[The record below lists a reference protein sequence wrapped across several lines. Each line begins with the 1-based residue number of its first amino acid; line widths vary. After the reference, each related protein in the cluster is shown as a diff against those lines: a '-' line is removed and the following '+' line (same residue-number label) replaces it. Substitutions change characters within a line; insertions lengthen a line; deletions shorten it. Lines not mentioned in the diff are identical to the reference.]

1 MAGFATFLIRR
12 IINAFV
18 TIVLMIFLVFVLVHV
33 VAPTPIDMAKL
44 VSPNPRA
51 SMQDLEN
58 IAREHGFYQPIY
70 LQFLRYVEQ
79 VLSGN
84 LGTDL
89 QQGVPEITLIAQYLP
104 ISFEMVLAGSVLAVL
119 VGLYT
124 GAVSASNRGGATDY
138 AVKGVYLVTWAAPI
152 FVVGVLVQLVFAS
165 WLRLLPSNGIVNPLL
180 ASPARVT
187 GFPLIDGL
195 LAGDWTYAWSVVQHM
210 ILPALTLGLASFGVV
225 TRLTRATMVDAL
237 DKDYVKLAYM
247 KGLTKRKVVY
257 GTALRNAMIPIVTL
271 IALIFG
277 TAVGGAV
284 VIEEI
289 FNYRGLGFFAVASVY
304 NLNYVAILAITIVL
318 GISVIAAN
326 LIADILYGVIDPRV
340 RLS

>member
-1 MAGFATFLIRR
+1 MTFLVRR

-18 TIVLMIFLVFVLVHV
+18 TIILMIFLIFVLIHV

-51 SMQDLEN
+51 TLPDLEA
-58 IAREHGFYQPIY
+58 IARSHGFYAPIY
-70 LQFLRYVEQ
+70 VQFFHYVSQ
-79 VLSGN
+79 ILTGN
-84 LGTDL
+84 FGTDL
-89 QQGVPEITLIAQYLP
+89 QQGVPEIDLIGQYLP
-104 ISFEMVLAGSVLAVL
+104 ISFEMVLAGSVFAVL
-119 VGLYT
+119 FGLYT

-138 AVKGVYLVTWAAPI
+138 AVKGLYLVTWAAPL
-152 FVVGVLVQLVFAS
+152 FVIGVVIQLVFAF
-165 WLRLLPSNGIVNPLL
+165 WLHLLPSSGLVNPLL
-180 ASPARVT
+180 VTPPRIT

-195 LAGDWTYAWSVVQHM
+195 LAGDWTYAWSVLQHM
-210 ILPALTLGLASFGVV
+210 ILPSMTLGLASFGVV

-247 KGLTKRKVVY
+247 KGLDKRKVVY

-284 VIEEI
+284 VIEEL

-304 NLNYVAILAITIVL
+304 NLNYVAILAITIIL

-326 LIADILYGVIDPRV
+326 FVADVLYGVIDPRV

>member
-1 MAGFATFLIRR
+1 MAGFVAFLIRR
-12 IINAFV
+12 VANAFV
-18 TIVLMIFLVFVLVHV
+18 TIVLMIFLVFILVHV

-58 IAREHGFYQPIY
+58 IARDHGFYEPIY
-70 LQFLRYVEQ
+70 IQFVHYVEQ
-79 VLSGN
+79 VLTGN

-89 QQGVPEITLIAQYLP
+89 QQGVPEVDLIAQYLP
-104 ISFEMVLAGSVLAVL
+104 ISFEMVLAGSILAVL

-138 AVKGVYLVTWAAPI
+138 AVKGLYLVTWAAPI
-152 FVVGVLVQLVFAS
+152 FVVAVIVQLVFAF
-165 WLRLLPSNGIVNPLL
+165 WLKLLPASGIANPLL
-180 ASPARVT
+180 ATPTRVT
-187 GFPLIDGL
+187 GFPLLDGII
-195 LAGDWTYAWSVVQHM
+195 AGDWAYSWSVVQHM

-247 KGLTKRKVVY
+247 KGLPKRKVVY

-284 VIEEI
+284 VIEEL
-289 FNYRGLGFFAVASVY
+289 FNYRGLGYFAVASVY

-318 GISVIAAN
+318 GISVIVAN
-326 LIADILYGVIDPRV
+326 FIADVLYGVIDPRV